1 MAGGK
6 REGAGRPPIA
16 PELKKIPST
25 VKLSRWVTEW
35 LNEQPEAKAVLIE
48 RAVIKAYKLNPPR

>member
-1 MAGGK
+1 MHGGK

-25 VKLSRWVTEW
+25 VKLSQWVTDW
-35 LNEQPEAKAVLIE
+35 LNEQDEAKAVLIE
-48 RAVIKAYKLNPPR
+48 TAVIKTYKLKPPR